1 MTASARE
8 AVFNQKFTKYKD
20 FTVLEK
26 FVRKFEVHRSDVIK
40 KLMPHRG
47 RVLLDLACGNGDFLF
62 SQKARFKKL
71 IGLDISSHRITE
83 TKKLFKANK
92 NQLQTVIRD
101 LDRGIPLGNS
111 TVDVVVCEASL
122 AYFMNPEFVIQEV
135 HRVLKTNGIFI
146 IQIGN
151 YAFILRRLALLF
163 GNLPKISSFK
173 GFGDGGMIHYFTYQS
188 LKDLLAENGFS
199 VTHSECSGVL
209 TQVRKILPSLLAS
222 DIIYKAVKVSS
233 RKNEK

>member
-1 MTASARE
+1 MTVSARA

-47 RVLLDLACGNGDFLF
+47 KVLLDLACGNGDFLF
-62 SQKARFKKL
+62 SQETKFKKL
-71 IGLDISSHRITE
+71 IGLDISSNRIAE
-83 TKKLFKANK
+83 AKKLFKANK
-92 NQLQTVIRD
+92 NQLQTVVRD
-101 LDRGIPLGNS
+101 LDRGIPLENS

-135 HRVLKTNGIFI
+135 HRVLKNNGILI

-199 VTHSECSGVL
+199 VTQAECSGVL
-209 TQVRKILPSLLAS
+209 PQVRKILPSLLAS
-222 DIIYKAVKVSS
+222 DIIYKAVKVST